1 MYFERTEKT
10 IINQQRDKNMQY
22 QQQNQENPLKKY
34 TPIIIIACV
43 ILLLII
49 FWSRITVTIPAGHGG
64 VLFRLFGGGVDTSR
78 TYEEGFH
85 FKAPWNTMYIY
96 ETRQQEISEEMSAL
110 SSNGLEIKIEFSTW
124 YQPQWED
131 LGVLHAK
138 IGTDYLSRVV
148 VPSMRSAAR
157 SVVGRYTPEQIYSTK
172 RDAIQEEIFVETKK
186 LLDEKYVQLN
196 QVLIRSVTLPTTI
209 KSAIESK
216 LKQEQEALEYEF
228 KLDKAAQEAERQRVE
243 AEGKAAA
250 NNIVSASI
258 NDKILRDK
266 GIEATLKLAESPNTK
281 IVIIGNSND
290 GMPLILGD
298 IK

>member
-1 MYFERTEKT
+1 
-10 IINQQRDKNMQY
+10 MQY
-22 QQQNQENPLKKY
+22 QQQNQENPLKKH

-124 YQPQWED
+124 YQPKWED

-266 GIEATLKLAESPNTK
+266 GIEATLKLAESPNAK